1 MTNRFLRVQLNV
13 ATLNPLTITERY
25 EHEMGLIRIMDAAGV
40 RQRERLHIIED
51 GFESV
56 DELIS
61 HYANDVKGFSSY
73 LTNLNKTFASARA
86 AADKVYFTPPV
97 LAKFV
102 GIVHY
107 MNQAV
112 NTFHKIPDVGQVD
125 QAHILSASAHYKTVN
140 ENDDDDEDKS
150 SDVKIPTLKGNDNW
164 IDFRDSFKTKL
175 SLTIGN
181 RGISIDYVIDSTP
194 RAVTSANDT
203 KEEIDDLNDLNLED
217 DEIFKTQSTHFGPAF
232 KADNAI
238 VWNRLKALLINTPH
252 FNHISQCEKSRNGR
266 NAWNALKGYFEGS
279 QFHHRSMD
287 RAFYTLTHTFY
298 TGEHTKF
305 KFEKYVNKHKE
316 AHKLLLDAEYN
327 QGAGL
332 DDATKIRHFEYGIKP
347 EAGLEIALTQMRSQ
361 PQNYQDFTD
370 LVTFLSG
377 EVQMKKR
384 RIETIKSTN
393 SRRQVSGFHKGGKGD
408 KGGKSK
414 SNGDTDVKSS
424 VVDGKTV
431 YARHYP
437 PNDYKLLTTNQRKSV
452 ANMRKGTGKRGES
465 TNRKVSASQ
474 IDEVASLR
482 EDLADMQQS
491 IIAGV
496 TAASN
501 SNSGGAN
508 SEITDDEHSNTPSS
522 TSKKKRAQSGS
533 VGGFIANRR
542 KRE

>member
-1 MTNRFLRVQLNV
+1 MATRYLRVQLNA

-25 EHEMGLIRIMDAAGV
+25 EHEMGLIHIMDAAGV
-40 RQRERLHIIED
+40 RQRERLHVIED

-73 LTNLNKTFASARA
+73 LTNLNKTFASART

-107 MNQAV
+107 LNQAV
-112 NTFHKIPDVGQVD
+112 NTFHKIPDVSQVD
-125 QAHILSASAHYKTVN
+125 QAHVLSASAHYKTVN
-140 ENDDDDEDKS
+140 ESDNDDEDKS
-150 SDVKIPTLKGNDNW
+150 SEVKIPALKGNENW

-181 RGISIDYVIDSTP
+181 RGISIDYVIDSTT
-194 RAVTSANDT
+194 RAVTRANEA
-203 KEEIDDLNDLNLED
+203 KEEVDDLDDLNLED
-217 DEIFKTQSTHFGPAF
+217 DEIFRTHSTHFGPAF
-232 KADNAI
+232 KADNVI

-252 FNHISQCEKSRNGR
+252 FNHISQCERTKNGR

-316 AHKLLLDAEYN
+316 AHKLLLDADYN

-361 PQNYQDFTD
+361 PQNYRDFTD

-384 RIETIKSTN
+384 RNETLKTSN
-393 SRRQVSGFHKGGKGD
+393 NRRQVSGLHKGGKGG
-408 KGGKSK
+408 KGGKGK
-414 SNGDTDVKSS
+414 DNSNTDVKSS

-437 PNDYKLLTTNQRKSV
+437 PNEYKQLTANQRKSI
-452 ANMRKGTGKRGES
+452 ANMRKGTGSGGGS
-465 TNRKVSASQ
+465 TNRTVSASQ
-474 IDEVASLR
+474 IDDVASLR
-482 EDLADMQQS
+482 NDLAEMQQS

-508 SEITDDEHSNTPSS
+508 SSISDEEHTNASS
-522 TSKKKRAQSGS
+522 SSSKRKRAKSGS

-542 KRE
+542 SRG